1 MLTVA
6 ALLLVLVVP
15 GPGLSVSPVSAVPSV
30 SPVSAVSPVSTVSAV
45 SASGKSGD
53 AQTAPGPEM
62 GRSLNSIM

>member
-15 GPGLSVSPVSAVPSV
+15 GPGLSVSPVSAVPS
-30 SPVSAVSPVSTVSAV
+30 VSPVSTVSAV

>member
-30 SPVSAVSPVSTVSAV
+30 SPVSPVSTVSAV

-62 GRSLNSIM
+62 GRSFNSIM

>member
-30 SPVSAVSPVSTVSAV
+30 SPVSPVSTVSAV